1 MILSWI
7 RGCFLITLA
16 LTLLMSCNSETP
28 IKKEQVKQKNIPKES
43 ILFLNNPAI
52 FMGST
57 FGEFIQ
63 VLHKTGKYNEMLIY
77 TSETTKQNFSNK
89 QLLDFYQNMQF
100 SYPLKLKAIENNI
113 LLYKTT
119 INATEK
125 TIQFNVVIENDTC
138 RVLFEKLNPQNPFI
152 GM

>member
-1 MILSWI
+1 MESPKTDHIP
-7 RGCFLITLA
+7 T
-16 LTLLMSCNSETP
+16 
-28 IKKEQVKQKNIPKES
+28 IKS
-43 ILFLNNPAI
+43 TSGLNNPAI

-57 FGEFIQ
+57 FGEFFQI
-63 VLHKTGKYNEMLIY
+63 LHKTGKYNEMIIY
-77 TSETTKQNFSNK
+77 TSSKTKEQFKNT

-100 SYPLKLKAIENNI
+100 SYPLKLKAIENNV

-125 TIQFNVVIENDTC
+125 TIQFNMTVEDDTC
-138 RVLFEKLNPQNPFI
+138 RVLFKKLDSQNPFI

>member
-1 MILSWI
+1 MSLCLFSCTDQVSKKNMILSV
-7 RGCFLITLA
+7 TEH
-16 LTLLMSCNSETP
+16 SSE
-28 IKKEQVKQKNIPKES
+28 IKPSAV
-43 ILFLNNPAI
+43 LNNPAI

-63 VLHKTGKYNEMLIY
+63 ILHKTGEYDEMLVY
-77 TSETTKQNFSNK
+77 TSDKTKAQYSNYS
-89 QLLDFYQNMQF
+89 LLEFYQNMQF
-100 SYPLKLKAIENNI
+100 SYSLKLKAIDKQENYQV

-138 RVLFEKLNPQNPFI
+138 RVLFEKLDAQNPFI